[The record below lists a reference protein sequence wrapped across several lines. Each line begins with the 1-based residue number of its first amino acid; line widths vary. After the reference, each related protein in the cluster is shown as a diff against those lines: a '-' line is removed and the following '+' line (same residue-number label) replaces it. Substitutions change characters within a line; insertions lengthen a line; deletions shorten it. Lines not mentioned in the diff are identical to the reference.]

1 MGSNLSL
8 IVMGILQIIGS
19 FVTLL
24 LPETKNCY
32 LPQTLDDGE
41 EYK

>member
-1 MGSNLSL
+1 MGSQLSL
-8 IVMGILQIIGS
+8 TVMGILQIAGG

-24 LPETKNCY
+24 LPETKNCH

-41 EYK
+41 DYK